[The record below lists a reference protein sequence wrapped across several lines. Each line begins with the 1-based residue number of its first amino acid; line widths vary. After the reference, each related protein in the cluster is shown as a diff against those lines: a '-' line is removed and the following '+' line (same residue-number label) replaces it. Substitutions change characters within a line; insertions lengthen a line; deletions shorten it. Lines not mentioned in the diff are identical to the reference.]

1 MSIKVFISHATKDE
15 ALARRLVQVIEAGIE
30 IKPSQ
35 IRCTSVEGYKLQT
48 GVTTSKHLRKDL
60 RESQVVL
67 GLVTPNSLKSNY
79 VLFELGAAWGLKK
92 PTFPLLA
99 RGAKA
104 DNLPGPLQGSHASR
118 LTQQSEV
125 VQMVQD
131 LVKRGGQSP
140 KVEENRPLLTAQI
153 ERLAKRA
160 KSQKKKKKGKKKKKK
175 S

>member
-1 MSIKVFISHATKDE
+1 MSVKVFISHATKDE
-15 ALARRLVQVIEAGIE
+15 PLARRLVRVIEAGIE
-30 IKPSQ
+30 ISPSE

-48 GVTTSKHLRKDL
+48 GVNAPKRLRKDL
-60 RESQVVL
+60 RESDVVL

-104 DNLPGPLQGSHASR
+104 GDLPGPLRDRHPSR
-118 LTQQSEV
+118 LTKQSEV

-131 LVKRGGQSP
+131 LIKRGGQSP
-140 KVEENRPLLTAQI
+140 KLEENQALLAANI

-160 KSQKKKKKGKKKKKK
+160 KSQKKKKKAKKTKKT
-175 S
+175 